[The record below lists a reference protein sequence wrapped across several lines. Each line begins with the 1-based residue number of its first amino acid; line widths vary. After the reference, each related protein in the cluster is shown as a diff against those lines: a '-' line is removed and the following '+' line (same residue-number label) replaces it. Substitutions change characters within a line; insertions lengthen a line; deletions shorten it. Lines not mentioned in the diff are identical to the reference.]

1 MAETTE
7 QQQITTLDPFSQSV
21 LDAQEAPEPSTLDLI
36 TQAPEPQKQVAGNV
50 VNVDLMAAS
59 MSAASDGRMS
69 LREATIQATTD
80 YSGKAVRDLAATLY
94 VQQIQENRAG
104 FEVEAA
110 RGNLVTAEMFARNID
125 SLQRRAAVDDPAK
138 NTSTVVKE
146 AVVNTVTSNEAT
158 RKNNTI
164 KQLAKVVEEK
174 GSDVAALEIVSQAIV
189 DKYGKDVPGVG
200 AIVGLFAGTI
210 GVPMIAGAVA
220 GGPVGGLTAAGMG
233 AAYFYETVQKPT
245 RIIEDVTGIVN
256 PEKKFGVSYGYVEQR
271 ALLDAYV
278 STLSPKEQVAT
289 YTQIADRMLADLNPA
304 LPKSVGQL
312 FALMNVAKLYDSI
325 SNTQWKDGDLFP
337 TLSLKMQQTIDQL
350 SLGLEAAGMVQAVR
364 RLGNVTR
371 TQGELAG
378 GSKVG
383 ERFGAD
389 VAAKKDTPGITS
401 ADQTSVVLNTD
412 ISKVLDRTFGGT
424 EGTEASAAQKII
436 SERIT
441 ELTKEI
447 NDKIKVSANEE
458 TQLLRDVIHRNV
470 QAGMDGSIAHYNP
483 TTNTLVLQHP
493 SAAPFKT
500 ETVAKDVAKWAS
512 EQTGLK
518 FEAIKADGSA
528 IPKLS
533 SLDDEMLDFSTSL
546 DAAVQEARAF
556 NEPLDAGWVLRSV
569 KSDSTITHIASGKEI
584 SNVAAKEVA
593 KMLEDGGVLKNV
605 KVELVSDESKW
616 ADVVKSVLKGK
627 VDEAEMQR
635 RISGMSGLQGL
646 YEPYSNKVYVLDRV
660 ASSPSLMLH
669 ELTHARLGGVLEVAL
684 KGDAKA
690 RTAAKLSNEQIAA
703 AKNLD
708 TLYKYTDGVMKE
720 RFGEQW
726 KYYKGAGGDK
736 AFYGFTNVHEMA
748 SEILSVSNKEFR
760 DVLKDIPVSKVVL
773 DEMRLNDVSI
783 TGKVRNVFDAIVHS
797 LAKIFGFKAGNDS
810 FTHILDQVA
819 RLARE
824 VDVNQQNMLAQLKKG
839 GLKKDDIKT
848 LFGEPLASKLSHG
861 WFVRYVGTGARHTQA
876 EIDSVATLGADP
888 AHTASRLAVAERF
901 IAQQGDAKDREAF
914 AKFVKEGFNGLSK
927 KEMRHVEKTLEEG
940 DTLEREFGVVDLIS
954 RGLNDKQ
961 QIAYYTYRTIS
972 NLNHVIKNNIQKTE
986 FVNQGYARQVYLS
999 LGGGATDTS
1008 PAKVV
1013 NLADFNGKRAYD
1025 LSTGKRVVL
1034 DSSKPPVGM
1043 SLISTYNN
1051 LTVGSADYS
1060 LFLGTSGNAKWGAL
1074 LDPIPHRAGTFRRIY
1089 TDDVF
1094 AVVKRIVNVNG
1105 VDEEVETALRTARS
1119 MKDASK
1125 WAAGMSDI
1133 LQAYKASPASVTQ
1146 AFIESKVGKW
1156 EDATAIHKEIQ
1167 LGKWD
1172 GYSTFETK
1180 FTRSNTDLVQSLAKG
1195 LHDGRR
1201 DGVRGEQRLKAIDDI
1216 NRPNTLPPL
1225 NALEAEVG
1233 NVSFLKNVNEW
1244 RQKWVDTWYNTF
1256 SDLIPESVRTS
1267 GRTPLQILS
1276 DPNWQLSNYRGSDA
1290 KVKFAENQ
1298 RKYILQ
1304 QLGVETLSERIIK
1317 HSIEGMTS
1325 AFTEEAKL
1333 LGLPIGKPLVVAGH
1347 ALRQADPLQF
1357 IRSFNFY
1364 TMLSGFNVSQLFVQ
1378 AAGAGTAIAIHPI
1391 YGAKAA
1397 YMAPIL
1403 RMALASDNP
1412 AVWRT
1417 MAKLDKVMN
1426 LGITNTQDFV
1436 DSVVAIRRS
1445 GLLKGIA
1452 ATSMHNV
1459 EGGAFNMFG
1468 GGKEALANLGAM
1480 PFNRGEEFA
1489 RLVSFDVARREW
1501 IDKNPGKAW
1510 TTDSALQAI
1519 VTRTDD
1525 YTMNMT
1531 NANKAWF
1538 QRGVWSIPGQFLQ
1551 YNIKLA
1557 ANLVDG
1563 LVADKRARSFDRVD
1577 SLKIMAFH
1585 TLMYGAVGVGSSYMI
1600 DEVTGG
1606 WEKVTGNKVSDD
1618 ERTAISQGML
1628 AAVVNEVSQAA
1639 TGKDLKLALG
1649 SRFGVGEFY
1658 ENFFRG
1664 IIRGD
1669 QSLWQTVL
1677 GPSHAS
1683 IKRAFGAAGD
1693 MLLPFSRKD
1702 YSEQATLEAIN
1713 DIGKGFLSSWRYAT
1727 KAYVATQ
1734 NSNRIMDE
1742 YGVPVATLSGPEVWF
1757 QAIGISSE
1765 VESEYY
1771 RNKRNI
1777 SEHKKVIKE
1786 LADSWKQAHL
1796 DYIKAKT
1803 DGDNTRA
1810 EKLLTFMSAIRPTN
1824 SGDLK
1829 LFDEQIKARD
1839 DKVFPY
1845 SDRATKMS
1853 ADYLTGKYDIKDTST
1868 SRMGV
1873 PVESK

>member
-7 QQQITTLDPFSQSV
+7 QQQITALDPFSQSV

-125 SLQRRAAVDDPAK
+125 SLQRKAAVDDPAK

-350 SLGLEAAGMVQAVR
+350 SLGLDAAGMVQAVR

-518 FEAIKADGSA
+518 FEAIPANGDA
-528 IPKLS
+528 VPKLG
-533 SLDDEMLDFSTSL
+533 SLTDVLLDESALLTKMVDKHLVTGTPMKVEAVL
-546 DAAVQEARAF
+546 DAIAKDANFISTADATPAVQKAAR
-556 NEPLDAGWVLRSV
+556 
-569 KSDSTITHIASGKEI
+569 
-584 SNVAAKEVA
+584 EVA
-593 KMLEDGGVLKNV
+593 KFLKDGSVLKNV
-605 KVELVSDESKW
+605 DVE
-616 ADVVKSVLKGK
+616 VVKDATAWEGVVRKTLSGIA
-627 VDEAEMQR
+627 DETTIQKR
-635 RISGMSGLQGL
+635 VTGLRGLLGL
-646 YEPYSNKVYVLDRV
+646 YDPATNKVYVRSDH
-660 ASSPSLMLH
+660 ASSPSLLLH
-669 ELTHARLGGVLEVAL
+669 EIAHARFSGVLEVAL
-684 KGDAKA
+684 KGNAKMRKAAGITDA
-690 RTAAKLSNEQIAA
+690 QQAA
-703 AKNLD
+703 AENLNM
-708 TLYKYTDGVMKE
+708 LYNFVTENAKKHFSSSEWKAMK
-720 RFGEQW
+720 GTH
-726 KYYKGAGGDK
+726 D
-736 AFYGFTNVHEMA
+736 FYGFTNVHEMV
-748 SEILSVSNKEFR
+748 SEVLSVSNESFR
-760 DVLKDIPVSKVVL
+760 DTLKG
-773 DEMRLNDVSI
+773 MRLNYDMLMELQFTDLSYLH
-783 TGKVRNVFDAIVHS
+783 KVRNVFEAIVKS
-797 LAKIFGFKAGNDS
+797 LARMLGVAVNDNA
-810 FTHILDQVA
+810 FVHILDQIA
-819 RLARE
+819 ALSKDIDPA
-824 VDVNQQNMLAQLKKG
+824 QQNMITHLKQNGMDNESIRK
-839 GLKKDDIKT
+839 
-848 LFGEPLASKLSHG
+848 LFTEPFEARLSHG
-861 WFVRYVGTGARHTQA
+861 WFVRYIGTGARHTQA

-914 AKFVKEGFNGLSK
+914 AKFVKEGFSGLSK

-999 LGGGATDTS
+999 LGGGSTDTS

-1105 VDEEVETALRTARS
+1105 VDKEVETALRTARS

-1378 AAGAGTAIAIHPI
+1378 AAGAGTAVAIHPI

-1412 AVWRT
+1412 DVWRT

-1459 EGGAFNMFG
+1459 EGGSFNMFG

-1713 DIGKGFLSSWRYAT
+1713 DIGKGFLSSWRNAT